1 MKSKMITL
9 CAATMLTSVEAIAE
23 TTPEDVIDTL
33 FEGMLAG
40 DGSVIR
46 ALVMPGARLD
56 RLQEDGSIR
65 GGNFESWISWVDTQN
80 NGDANEQI
88 FGVQTMS
95 RTDELATVWAP
106 FTLVYKGDL
115 VGCGVNQFT
124 LAKSVDG
131 WRVVYGIDK
140 HEPKGTDC
148 NAFRAGFE

>member
-1 MKSKMITL
+1 MKIKLVTL
-9 CAATMLTSVEAIAE
+9 CAAAALSGAAIAE
-23 TTPEDVIDTL
+23 TTPEDVVNTL
-33 FEGMLAG
+33 FDGMRAG

-46 ALVMPGARLD
+46 ALVVPDARLD
-56 RLQEDGSIR
+56 RLNGDGSIR
-65 GGNFESWISWVDTQN
+65 GGNFERWISWVDTQN
-80 NGDANEQI
+80 DGDANEQI

-106 FTLVYKGDL
+106 FTLVYKGEM

-124 LAKSVDG
+124 LAKSSDG